1 MSLGVDIVT
10 DIIFH
15 PELEALDALA
25 VTVADR
31 DSLTDQL
38 DDIVNCQYKKA
49 VAGLNAYAPL
59 LTRPLG
65 DEIYPLFCYI
75 LECNAH

>member
-15 PELEALDALA
+15 PELEVLDALA
-25 VTVADR
+25 VTAADR
-31 DSLTDQL
+31 DSLTGQL

-49 VAGLNAYAPL
+49 VAGQKA
-59 LTRPLG
+59 
-65 DEIYPLFCYI
+65 
-75 LECNAH
+75 